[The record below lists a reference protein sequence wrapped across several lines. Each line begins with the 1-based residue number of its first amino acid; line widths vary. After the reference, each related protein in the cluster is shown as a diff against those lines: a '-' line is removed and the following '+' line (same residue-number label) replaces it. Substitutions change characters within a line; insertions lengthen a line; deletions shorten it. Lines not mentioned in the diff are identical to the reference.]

1 MITTNNELLQLLD
14 RLYQEDTAETITLQ
28 ECAPGEYLCQQ
39 GRNVRNVIV
48 IRCGIV
54 KAFHIE
60 ENTKKYILSIHGFGQ
75 VIGDWEALG
84 NIQLFQNSVIAL
96 THAEFY
102 KMSVKTFLHLC
113 DTNPKFCRA
122 MLTDTSHRMAL
133 SLSRAS
139 KQLLYPM
146 KHALSRII
154 EEMRAQ
160 NLTLSKQDM
169 ADYLGVELRTINRL
183 LKEIAT
189 F

>member
-1 MITTNNELLQLLD
+1 
-14 RLYQEDTAETITLQ
+14 
-28 ECAPGEYLCQQ
+28 
-39 GRNVRNVIV
+39 
-48 IRCGIV
+48 
-54 KAFHIE
+54 
-60 ENTKKYILSIHGFGQ
+60 
-75 VIGDWEALG
+75 
-84 NIQLFQNSVIAL
+84 
-96 THAEFY
+96 
-102 KMSVKTFLHLC
+102 
-113 DTNPKFCRA
+113 

-183 LKEIAT
+183 LKEI
-189 F
+189 